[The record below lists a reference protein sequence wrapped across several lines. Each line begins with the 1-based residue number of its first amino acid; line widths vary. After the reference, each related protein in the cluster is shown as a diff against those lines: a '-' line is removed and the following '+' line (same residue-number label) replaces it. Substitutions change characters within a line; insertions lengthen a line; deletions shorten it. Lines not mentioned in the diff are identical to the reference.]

1 MREPWAWEPG
11 YPWPRTRGSRR
22 GSGDGEARAS
32 GCRPSHTDLA
42 HVGQTPYPEREAS
55 APKDGPGQDCDEEK
69 GGGVAGV
76 MAPSAGPGRPA
87 TPSPPARP
95 GIPPAASRP
104 SASAAR
110 SSAAFARSRSA
121 TMASRSRAAS
131 ATRISP
137 VFARSRS
144 ASTSSRSRATSAR
157 SAAASAWVASRLPSA
172 RPALQ
177 DDRSATAC

>member
-1 MREPWAWEPG
+1 MRRKAAALPG
-11 YPWPRTRGSRR
+11 SWPPPPGQEGPPRLHRPHGRGS
-22 GSGDGEARAS
+22 
-32 GCRPSHTDLA
+32 
-42 HVGQTPYPEREAS
+42 
-55 APKDGPGQDCDEEK
+55 
-69 GGGVAGV
+69 
-76 MAPSAGPGRPA
+76 
-87 TPSPPARP
+87 
-95 GIPPAASRP
+95 PAASRP